1 MRGVDICMSVKYSI
15 EMPDNCSADF
25 WKILT
30 NEFNV
35 VLISRKHTIDGET
48 LCVEVKILD
57 SKQQNI

>member
-1 MRGVDICMSVKYSI
+1 MSVKYSI

-30 NEFNV
+30 NEFNA
-35 VLISRKHTIDGET
+35 VLISRKHSIDGEV
-48 LCVEVKILD
+48 LYVEVKIID

>member
-1 MRGVDICMSVKYSI
+1 MSVKYSI
-15 EMPDNCSADF
+15 EMPDNCSANF

-35 VLISRKHTIDGET
+35 VLISRKHTIDGES
-48 LCVEVKILD
+48 LCVEVKILN

>member
-1 MRGVDICMSVKYSI
+1 MRGVGICVSVKYSI
-15 EMPDNCSADF
+15 EMPDNCSANF

-35 VLISRKHTIDGET
+35 VLISRTHTIDGES
-48 LCVEVKILD
+48 LCVEVKILN

>member
-1 MRGVDICMSVKYSI
+1 MSVKYSI
-15 EMPDNCSADF
+15 EMPDNCSANF

-35 VLISRKHTIDGET
+35 VLISRTHTIDGES
-48 LCVEVKILD
+48 LCVKVKILN

>member
-1 MRGVDICMSVKYSI
+1 MSVKYST

-57 SKQQNI
+57 SKQQKI

>member
-1 MRGVDICMSVKYSI
+1 MSVKYRI
-15 EMPDNCSADF
+15 EMPHNCSAIF
-25 WKILT
+25 WKVLT

-35 VLISRKHTIDGET
+35 LLISRKHTIDGET

>member
-1 MRGVDICMSVKYSI
+1 MRGVDICVSVKYSI

-30 NEFNV
+30 NEFNA
-35 VLISRKHTIDGET
+35 VLISRKHSIDGEV
-48 LCVEVKILD
+48 LYVEVKIID